1 MSNPYACC
9 TRKVLAK
16 PINTSQFYRPK
27 LLVAGSETT
36 KIEVNNSEVN
46 NSNLGSLSYICEQ
59 FKISQ
64 PIHANHS
71 TKSLLNM
78 LTLLSKSR
86 SSEYR
91 LKRRLNQLQ
100 RSDTLGMIESAKIV
114 EDRYLKIQLL
124 QKSLKLV
131 LDQPS
136 IFLKLMQLTS
146 VTKEAIAALP
156 PDHCHI
162 KELFR
167 LLKELLAITTDINNV
182 NAIRWSQ
189 DISKFNTVNQLQERF
204 DSVMPM
210 FLKNVQQHCVH

>member
-100 RSDTLGMIESAKIV
+100 RSDTLGIV

-189 DISKFNTVNQLQERF
+189 DISKFNTVNQLQERI
-204 DSVMPM
+204 DSVMPL
-210 FLKNVQQHCVH
+210 FLKNMQQHRVH